1 MKHALV
7 LALSLL
13 TAGAAQAQSGGMKGM
28 DMKDMYKGMDM
39 KGSKGDK
46 KDQVHKA
53 AGTVTRVDPA
63 AGRIT
68 INHGPVASMSWP
80 SMTMAF
86 DLQDKKLAE
95 KVKQG
100 DKVEFEFTSSGR
112 KNVITAIK

>member
-1 MKHALV
+1 MKDALIV
-7 LALSLL
+7 SLSLL
-13 TAGAAQAQSGGMKGM
+13 VAGAAHAQSGGMKGM
-28 DMKDMYKGMDM
+28 DMKDMHKGMDM
-39 KGSKGDK
+39 KSEK
-46 KDQVHKA
+46 KDQVHNA
-53 AGTVTRVDPA
+53 TGTVTKVDPA

-86 DLQDKKLAE
+86 DVQDKKLAE

-112 KNVITAIK
+112 KNVITLIR

>member
-1 MKHALV
+1 MKHALM
-7 LALSLL
+7 LSLSLL
-13 TAGAAQAQSGGMKGM
+13 AAGAAQAQSGGMKGM
-28 DMKDMYKGMDM
+28 ETKDMHKGMDM
-39 KGSKGDK
+39 KSEK

-53 AGTVTRVDPA
+53 TGTVTKVDSA
-63 AGRIT
+63 GGRIT

-86 DLQDKKLAE
+86 DVKDKKLAE

-112 KNVITAIK
+112 KNVITSIK